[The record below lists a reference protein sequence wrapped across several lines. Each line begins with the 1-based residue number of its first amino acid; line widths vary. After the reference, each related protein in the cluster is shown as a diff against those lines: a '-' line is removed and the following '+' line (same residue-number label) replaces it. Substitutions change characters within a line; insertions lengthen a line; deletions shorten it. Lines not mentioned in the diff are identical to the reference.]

1 MRLLLIVLLFS
12 LFPHIASASPE
23 YRIDQLYLAAAPLSE
38 IPLARH
44 FDDAARIVTPSWRL
58 EPQALEQIYGHPI
71 FAPQIREIL
80 EADPLVRF
88 AALDGYLRRNFSRL
102 QRASFYREGFVTLQY
117 SAPVTTI
124 IVPLS
129 LVTVSRGEEALRR
142 NLPLAPELFR

>member
-1 MRLLLIVLLFS
+1 LRLLLLAFLLS
-12 LFPHIASASPE
+12 LLPHGACASPE
-23 YRIDQLYLAAAPLSE
+23 YRIAELYLAAAPLPE
-38 IPLARH
+38 LPLARH
-44 FDDAARIVTPSWRL
+44 FDAAAHIVSPSWRL
-58 EPQALEQIYGHPI
+58 APQALEQIYLHPT
-71 FAPQIREIL
+71 FAPQIRALL

-88 AALDGYLRRNFSRL
+88 AVLDRYLRRNFARL

-117 SAPVTTI
+117 AAPQTTI